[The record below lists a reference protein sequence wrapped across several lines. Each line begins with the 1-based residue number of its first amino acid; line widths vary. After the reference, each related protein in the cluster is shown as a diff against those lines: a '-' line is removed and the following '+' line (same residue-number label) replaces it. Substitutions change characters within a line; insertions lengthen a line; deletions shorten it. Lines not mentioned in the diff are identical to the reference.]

1 MPSSFFLYSSA
12 VQYCMDI
19 LTRVAA
25 LLSCYLIAAI
35 SLSVLYSRARGEDIR
50 TNDFAGA
57 SGMVRRYGL
66 VVGLSIAV
74 GDVLKG
80 VLAVLPV
87 HFFAPDW
94 LWFAPAVVVLGHC
107 YPIWHGWVGG
117 QGVAPATGAFY
128 GVDLLI
134 GAVTM
139 LSGLGFMG
147 LHRVL
152 KLKPYVKLG
161 AVPFSAIITLLLLL
175 AVAFSRYGLTG
186 LGGVGLVILVMGVRG
201 LQVLRSP
208 APNKV

>member
-1 MPSSFFLYSSA
+1 
-12 VQYCMDI
+12 MDI

-25 LLSCYLIAAI
+25 LLACYLIASA

-57 SGMVRRYGL
+57 SGMVRRYGWA
-66 VVGLSIAV
+66 VGLSIAV

-87 HFFAPDW
+87 YFLASDW

-117 QGVAPATGAFY
+117 QGVAPATGAMY
-128 GVDLLI
+128 GIDPLL

-147 LHRVL
+147 LHKVL

-161 AVPFSAIITLLLLL
+161 AVPFSAIITLLLML
-175 AVAFSRYGLTG
+175 AVAGSRYGLTG
-186 LGGVGLVILVMGVRG
+186 LGGIGLVIVVMGVRG

-208 APNKV
+208 PPSKV